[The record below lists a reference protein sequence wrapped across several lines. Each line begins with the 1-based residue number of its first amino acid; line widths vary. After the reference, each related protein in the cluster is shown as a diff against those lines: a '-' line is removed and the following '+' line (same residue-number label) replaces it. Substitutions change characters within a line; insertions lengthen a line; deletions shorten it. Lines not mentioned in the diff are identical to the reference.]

1 MSAERITAL
10 LDEAAERY
18 NQGQYEE
25 AIGLWNEVLQLSP
38 AEQKAREGIRM
49 ARLLM
54 AEQAGAADTPV
65 AAADADVE
73 KVAAGLARVK
83 ELMAAGQFEQALE
96 GCTILSELAPDHP
109 EVRALAEEIGRS
121 AGFAPKQ
128 TSEGDVETLLAEA
141 RAALEEGRNKE
152 ASAAASKA
160 LQIDPSNMEA
170 CGILSLAADDE
181 TTAVPLDI
189 DSEESAP
196 RDVATGGPPL
206 EAIPLEDPAGPA
218 QAGPDPVGATT
229 ETSRID
235 QLIEE
240 GQAAFDAGKP
250 QEAVEI
256 WSRVFAL
263 DQTNALASQLMDKA
277 KAAIDEQ
284 TREIDDLFFRAVDA
298 YDADRL
304 EEALGLF
311 QHLLSVSPFH
321 VEAASYVEQINARLT
336 GEGETIKLN
345 VAAAREADAEKKPDE
360 EDIFDGASVAL
371 ALDRGP
377 MPQPAAE
384 PDAAPA
390 PASAP
395 RAQSRHVPGPPPRGG
410 FKRLLFATAGAAV
423 FVVAAVGAYLWF
435 GTGTA
440 NMPEAEATT
449 QAPAPATPPRP
460 APPPAQAAST
470 AGPLQVLPGA
480 KPKPPE
486 PAPELPKVED
496 LKEQAAAMERQGL
509 KEYAEKHW
517 AEAVLALRK
526 AAELDPLDFKAS
538 DQLDDAMKKLERQAR
553 LEEETILAAR
563 YFKEQDYAS
572 ALHKLYRLQLD
583 YPEIKQFDR
592 YIRNSWYNWGV
603 VLLQS
608 GAVDEAEDKFSEAL
622 GITPNDQSSERG
634 REIAQRY
641 HGRTRDAAFDAF
653 ATSLSLRDLD
663 QR

>member
-18 NQGQYEE
+18 NQGQYEQ
-25 AIGLWNEVLQLSP
+25 AVQLWREVLELSP

-49 ARLLM
+49 ASLLM
-54 AEQAGAADTPV
+54 AEHGGSTAAVATAAPSEGTPTPPSPAAD
-65 AAADADVE
+65 DE
-73 KVAAGLARVK
+73 KVAAGLARVR
-83 ELMAAGQFEQALE
+83 ELMAAGEMEQALE
-96 GCTILSELAPDHP
+96 GCTILSELAPESP

-121 AGFAPKQ
+121 AGFTPKEAP
-128 TSEGDVETLLAEA
+128 EGDVEALLVEA
-141 RAALEEGRNKE
+141 RAALEEGRNKD
-152 ASAAASKA
+152 ATAAASKA

-181 TTAVPLDI
+181 TAAVPLDI
-189 DSEESAP
+189 E
-196 RDVATGGPPL
+196 TGQHAAVDAAGDPPHVGG
-206 EAIPLEDPAGPA
+206 IPLEDPVAPDAGGVA
-218 QAGPDPVGATT
+218 TGAA
-229 ETSRID
+229 RIE

-240 GQAAFDAGKP
+240 GQSAFDAGKP

-263 DQTNALASQLMDKA
+263 DQTNARASQLMDEA

-284 TREIDDLFFRAVDA
+284 TREIDDIFFRAVDA

-311 QHLLSVSPFH
+311 NHLLSISPFH

-336 GEGETIKLN
+336 GEGQTIKLD
-345 VAAAREADAEKKPDE
+345 VSAASEAQAEKPPVE
-360 EDIFDGASVAL
+360 EDLFDGASVAL
-371 ALDRGP
+371 ALDRD
-377 MPQPAAE
+377 PAPE
-384 PDAAPA
+384 PAPDPEDRPAPA
-390 PASAP
+390 PRP
-395 RAQSRHVPGPPPRGG
+395 RRMAGPPPRGG
-410 FKRLLFATAGAAV
+410 FKRLLIATTGAAV
-423 FVVAAVGAYLWF
+423 FVTVAVGAYLWF
-435 GTGTA
+435 GTDA
-440 NMPEAEATT
+440 SSMPSAQATT
-449 QAPAPATPPRP
+449 QPPPPRP
-460 APPPAQAAST
+460 APPPAQAASST
-470 AGPLQVLPGA
+470 APLQVLPGT

-496 LKEQAAAMERQGL
+496 LKQQAATMEREGL
-509 KEYAEKHW
+509 REYAEKHW

-538 DQLDDAMKKLERQAR
+538 DQLDDAMQQLERQAR
-553 LEEETILAAR
+553 LEEETALATR
-563 YFKEQDYAS
+563 YFNEQDYAS

-583 YPEIKQFDR
+583 YPEIKQFDTS
-592 YIRNSWYNWGV
+592 IRNSWYNWGV
-603 VLLQS
+603 VLLQA
-608 GAVDEAEDKFSEAL
+608 GAVDEAEEKFGEAL
-622 GITPNDQSSERG
+622 EISPNDKSSARG

-653 ATSLSLRDLD
+653 AASLSLRALG